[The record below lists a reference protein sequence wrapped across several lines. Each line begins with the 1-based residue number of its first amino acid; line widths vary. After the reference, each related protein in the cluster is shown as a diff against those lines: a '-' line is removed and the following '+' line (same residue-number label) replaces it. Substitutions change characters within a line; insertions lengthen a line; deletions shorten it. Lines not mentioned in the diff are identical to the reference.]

1 MARSEILYI
10 DLEIQQGKETLTAIG
25 AILNGKTY
33 EGASLNDLNA
43 FAAGAKFIAG
53 HNLLRHDL
61 EFLKKHPKTEELA
74 NLPAID
80 TLMLSVLLR
89 PDRKKHSLEKDYKI
103 GGTTVNDPL
112 ADARICQ
119 ELLDDLTEIYD
130 EKPLAHRQIFHAL
143 LHEKPG
149 FAAFFQGL
157 RRPEDHVE
165 PTQFAARIIHLFAGE
180 ICIHAPIEK
189 IREKGALELAF
200 VLSILLGSDPTLF
213 TPSWLRFSY
222 PLVDRVY
229 ANLRATNCNNPSCLY
244 CTKMLDPIS
253 NLKSIFGYPGFRRF
267 QGDGE
272 IPLQEQA
279 VRAALED
286 KSFLVIFPTGG
297 GKSITFQLPALIRGK
312 ATNALT
318 VVISP
323 LVSLMKDQVDNLKGN
338 FDITNA
344 VAISGLLS
352 PLEREE
358 AVKKVEDGTVNL
370 LYLSPESLRSGS
382 MFRLLSQRIIDRFV
396 IDEAH
401 CFSAWGQDFRVDY
414 LYIATFIQKLK
425 EETRRMTPIPV
436 SCFTATARS
445 EVVED
450 ILKYFSQRLNL
461 KMEKFT
467 TPQGRKNLQFTGLP
481 TVGEDLKM
489 SRLIELLEGTTAPV
503 IVYVSRVKT
512 SEKLAEALSRRGF
525 QAAAYN
531 GKMDSS
537 DKIAIQEKFK
547 HNELRIIVATAAFG
561 MGVDKDN
568 IGLVVHYEISNSLEN
583 YQQEAGR
590 AGRKDSID
598 ARCVVLFDEED
609 LGKHFE
615 LLQGTK
621 LNKKEIDQIW
631 QAIKYFKR
639 DKICKSALEIAK
651 MAGWDEEMRDLET
664 KVKSA
669 VNALEEAKYVERL
682 HNSPRIF
689 SNSIL
694 PKNLEQA
701 KAIVWSNAT
710 RLTDAQLECT
720 DRVLQYLYGKE
731 KIRVDYM
738 ADATGINLGDMTTLL
753 HLFRQFGIL
762 ADHRDL
768 TARLSGKRARDG
780 GKQRLKNMIALE
792 ARLLES
798 LFAAQELPNSIINL
812 REFNSQL
819 ADGSNELLQDISIP
833 DIRAI
838 LRYWKFHHWVKSE
851 RTDADDFWYRVIRC
865 KEYNEFQ
872 IARANRV
879 KLAENVLETLEKIAL
894 QTQKRPSP
902 EGSAAGQGVFEF
914 SVVALKNQLETE
926 NVFAGESPISEY
938 EKTLLYLHEMEVIE
952 LIDGLLIHYNRLNIS
967 RTEQNNKKQYTV
979 DDYKTLNG
987 YYEKKIEQIHIVGEY
1002 AKRLLSNNLEAISF
1016 TNDYFSLEYNKF
1028 LHKYFPGK
1036 DDELRRP
1043 LTETKFKELFGHLST
1058 EQLPAV
1064 KDRANRILVAAG
1076 PGSGKTMV
1084 LVHKMASLLLLED
1097 IKPAQFLMLAFS
1109 RPAAQEFKIRL
1120 TKLVPGLGKHVDI
1133 FTYHG
1138 LAFRL
1143 LGKMGDIAHS
1153 NNVLKEAAQAIRED
1167 NAPMEKVA
1175 AKSVIMLDEFQDV
1188 SADEWDF
1195 LQAILEKAGDD
1206 TRIIAAGDDDQS
1218 IYEFRGASIEHM
1230 RSLVKAGAKTHFL
1243 TRNYRATPNLVAFSN
1258 AFLQRLPTERIKAD
1272 YPLQAVQKENGTIRL
1287 VRYNNG
1293 SLLEPIA
1300 NSIANQA
1307 GKGSRALLTA
1317 TNEQASVLHA
1327 SLRQR
1332 GIPAMLLSDQDGF
1345 QLRDL
1350 QEFVEFTGYLKS
1362 GQQPDDE
1369 GKISKSNWAESIQ
1382 QLKERFHRSQDM
1394 SLVWIAIQAFAAE
1407 FTRMHLLDWQEY
1419 LAQLRI
1425 EDILFPEQQK
1435 VNISTM
1441 HKAKGKEF
1449 DEVFLLLDG
1458 FTPQQND
1465 HWRAIYVAITRA
1477 KSFLEIHTNRP
1488 YFDDIRVDAL
1498 RQIQGIGAPTLPAQQ
1513 EIECGMK
1520 DVVLS
1525 HFSKIDGMLAANP
1538 IQAGD
1543 DLIIDQANPNR
1554 LLDRKGQ
1561 TITLLSENM
1570 KEKLKELTAKGYRL
1584 TAAKAAHVV
1593 FWYDKEKNEKYRVV
1607 LPILFLDKGGTRQNG
1622 E

>member
-1 MARSEILYI
+1 MARTEILYI
-10 DLEIQQGKETLTAIG
+10 DLEIQEGKEKLTAIG
-25 AILNGKTY
+25 AIFNGNSY
-33 EGASLNDLNA
+33 EGASLDDLNR
-43 FAAGAKFIAG
+43 FAAGAKYIAG
-53 HNLLRHDL
+53 HNLIRHDR
-61 EFLKKHPKTEELA
+61 EFLRNQPKTEELA
-74 NLPAID
+74 KLPAID

-89 PDRKKHSLEKDYKI
+89 PDKKRHSLTKDYKI
-103 GGTTVNDPL
+103 GGITRNDPL

-130 EKPLAHRQIFHAL
+130 EKPLAHRQIFQTL
-143 LHEKPG
+143 LQDLPG

-157 RRPEDHVE
+157 TRPEDLVE
-165 PTQFAARIIHLFAGE
+165 PTRFAARIIELFAGE
-180 ICIHAPIEK
+180 ICRHADIDK
-189 IREKGALELAF
+189 MRTKGPVELAC
-200 VLSILLGSDPTLF
+200 VLAILLGADPMLF
-213 TPSWLRFSY
+213 TPSWLRYQY

-229 ANLRATNCNNPSCLY
+229 ANLRAIGCKDPECDY
-244 CTKMLDPIS
+244 CAKTLDPIS
-253 NLKSIFGYPGFRRF
+253 NLKSIFGYSGFRRF
-267 QGDGE
+267 EGDGQ
-272 IPLQEQA
+272 IPLQQLA
-279 VRAALED
+279 VNAALEN

-297 GKSITFQLPALIRGK
+297 GKSITFQLPALMRGK

-323 LVSLMKDQVDNLKGN
+323 LVSLMKDQVDNLKEN
-338 FDITNA
+338 FDVTNA

-358 AVKKVEDGTVNL
+358 AVAKVEDGTVNL

-382 MFRLLSQRIIDRFV
+382 MFRLLSHRIIDRFV

-414 LYIATFIQKLK
+414 LYIATFIK
-425 EETRRMTPIPV
+425 ELREKTNRRTPIPV
-436 SCFTATARS
+436 SCFTATART
-445 EVVED
+445 EVIED
-450 ILKYFSQRLNL
+450 ILKYFSERLDL

-481 TVGEDLKM
+481 TAGEDSKL
-489 SRLIELLEGTTAPV
+489 SRLVELLEGTTAPV

-512 SEKLAEALSRRGF
+512 SEKLAETLQRRGF

-537 DKIAIQEKFK
+537 AKIAIQEKFK
-547 HNELRIIVATAAFG
+547 NNELKIIVATAAFG

-590 AGRKDSID
+590 AGRKESLD

-631 QAIKYFKR
+631 QALKSFKR
-639 DKICKSALEIAK
+639 ERICKSALEIAK

-669 VNALEEAKYVERL
+669 VNALEESKYIERL
-682 HNSPRIF
+682 HNSPQVY

-701 KAIVWSNAT
+701 KAIVWANSA
-710 RLTDAQLECT
+710 RLSDAQLT
-720 DRVLQYLYGKE
+720 GSDRVLQYMYGKE
-731 KIRVDYM
+731 EIRVDYM

-768 TARLSGKRARDG
+768 TARLIGKRGRDG
-780 GKQRLKNMIALE
+780 GKQRLKKMIALE
-792 ARLLES
+792 SKLLES
-798 LFAAQELPNSIINL
+798 LFAVQESPNAIVNL
-812 REFNSQL
+812 RQFNSQL
-819 ADGSNELLQDISIP
+819 AEGSNELLQDISIP

-838 LRYWKFHHWVKSE
+838 LRYWKFHHWVNSE
-851 RTDADDFWYRVIRC
+851 RTDADDFWYRVTRR
-865 KEYNEFQ
+865 KEFDEFQ
-872 IARANRV
+872 IARSNRV
-879 KLAENVLETLEKIAL
+879 KLAENVLETLGKIAL
-894 QTQKRPSP
+894 QTQNLLAA
-902 EGSAAGQGVFEF
+902 EGYPAAQGVFKF
-914 SVVALKNQLETE
+914 SVVELKTQLETE
-926 NVFAGESPISEY
+926 NVFAGESSISEY
-938 EKTLLYLHEMEVIE
+938 EKTLLYLHDMEVIE
-952 LIDGLLIHYNRLNIS
+952 LIDGLLIHYNRLNIN
-967 RTEQNNKKQYTV
+967 RKEQNNKKQYTV
-979 DDYKTLNG
+979 DDYKTLDG

-1016 TNDYFSLEYNKF
+1016 TNDYFTLEYKKF
-1028 LHKYFPGK
+1028 LQKYFPGK
-1036 DDELRRP
+1036 DEELRRP

-1109 RPAAQEFKIRL
+1109 RPAAKSLRFASPNLSRAWAD
-1120 TKLVPGLGKHVDI
+1120 HVDI

-1153 NNVLKEAAQAIRED
+1153 KNVLKDATLAIRED

-1175 AKSVIMLDEFQDV
+1175 AKNVIMLDEFQDV

-1195 LQAILEKAGDD
+1195 LQAILEKAGEE

-1218 IYEFRGASIEHM
+1218 IYEFRGASIQHM
-1230 RSLVKAGAKTHFL
+1230 RSLIDNGAKTHFL
-1243 TRNYRATPNLVAFSN
+1243 TKNYRATANLVAFSN
-1258 AFLQRLPTERIKAD
+1258 AFLQRLPSERIKAD
-1272 YPLQAVQKENGTIRL
+1272 HTLVPVKKENGTLRIL
-1287 VRYNNG
+1287 RYHDG
-1293 SLLEPIA
+1293 SLFEPIA
-1300 NSIANQA
+1300 DAIANQPSN
-1307 GKGSRALLTA
+1307 GTRALLTA
-1317 TNEQASVLHA
+1317 TNEQAAIVHA
-1327 SLRQR
+1327 TLKQK
-1332 GIPAMLLSDQDGF
+1332 GIPAILLTDKDGF
-1345 QLRDL
+1345 QIRDL
-1350 QEFVEFTGYLKS
+1350 QEFVEFTQYLEDGLQAS
-1362 GQQPDDE
+1362 DE
-1369 GKISKSNWAESIQ
+1369 EIISQSNWTKAIQ
-1382 QLKERFHRSQDM
+1382 QLKERFTRSEDM
-1394 SLVWIAIQAFAAE
+1394 PLVCNAVDAFAAE
-1407 FTRMHLLDWQEY
+1407 FPRKHFLDWQEY
-1419 LAQLRI
+1419 LAQLRL

-1435 VNISTM
+1435 VFVSTM

-1458 FTPQQND
+1458 LTPQQND
-1465 HWRAIYVAITRA
+1465 QWRAIYVALTRA
-1477 KSFLEIHTNRP
+1477 KNFLEIHTNRP
-1488 YFDDIRVDAL
+1488 FFDNIMVDEF
-1498 RQIQGIGAPTLPAQQ
+1498 QTIQGIGVVGSPPKQ

-1543 DLIIDQANPNR
+1543 ELLPDQANPNQF
-1554 LLDRKGQ
+1554 LNKNGD
-1561 TITLLSENM
+1561 TIVYLAEKMAQKLSV
-1570 KEKLKELTAKGYRL
+1570 LQAKGYKI
-1584 TAAKAAHVV
+1584 TSAKAAHVV
-1593 FWYDKEKNEKYRVV
+1593 FWYDKQLQRHYRVV
-1607 LPILFLDKGGTRQNG
+1607 LPILYLEKAAKG
-1622 E
+1622 